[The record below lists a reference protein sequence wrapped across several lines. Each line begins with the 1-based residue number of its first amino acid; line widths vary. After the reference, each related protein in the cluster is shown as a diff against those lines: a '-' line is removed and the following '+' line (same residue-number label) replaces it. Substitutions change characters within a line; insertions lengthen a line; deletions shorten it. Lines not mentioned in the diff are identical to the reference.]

1 MKAKR
6 ILFTICILFFCLAD
20 QRVGSAM
27 GQIQL
32 VYVNAVTVM
41 VGIMIL
47 AHYPLRS
54 YGKLPYGIW
63 GGLCLIW
70 VPLVYLY
77 WKDRVIYQMRLPV
90 VLLMAV
96 IYGFV
101 LLRTAYAWFWEK
113 QRPRM
118 HPALIWL
125 FFLFLLTVAFSRYNY
140 HWNLLYFASYLLLYL
155 TPLEKEDYKALGNGI
170 IDGIAIGFFL
180 IQGTADVIRP
190 YDTLRYLGLYSNPNM
205 NALFYQ
211 LAYAAF
217 LARFCV
223 LEKQSGKLS
232 GGKFLIKWFSFFMA
246 ASLWNYLFLTMC
258 RSAMLGMGAV
268 SIAASIYCFMGKR
281 TAGKPYPSD
290 RQAGKTAFADA
301 MRRGGKVLL
310 RFATMLLLIVGTFP
324 LVYGSVRRLPA
335 YFDSPVY
342 FFEGY
347 SEDRIVKGDP
357 PDSPK
362 YISWQQVL
370 EANFGRLKQL
380 LPQKDTKAA
389 VPDKNILQ
397 ETLSQDEMTAT
408 DMQQGE
414 NAYSGA
420 AAADIQQG
428 ENAYNGAAAADIQQG
443 ENAQKEPAAAD
454 IQQEEN
460 IQDEQTDNL
469 QEEPK
474 QEENS
479 AAIRLVIYKH
489 YLSSLNLTGHKETE
503 NGIQVT
509 EEYYA
514 PHAHDL
520 FLQYAFNYGIPGG
533 ILFFLFM
540 AGSFLCLAAN
550 CRRMGKQRKPHS
562 EGNPAP
568 FFLFLA
574 ILIFGLTEITWRSG
588 MLSNTLLFLLPCF
601 AIRLRRRVKLIG

>member
-54 YGKLPYGIW
+54 YGKLPYAIW

-70 VPLVYLY
+70 VPLAYLY

-90 VLLMAV
+90 VLLLAV

-101 LLRTAYAWFWEK
+101 LLRTIYAWFWEK

-125 FFLFLLTVAFSRYNY
+125 FFLFLLAVAFSRYDY

-217 LARFCV
+217 LARFCM

-232 GGKFLIKWFSFFMA
+232 GGKLLVKWFSFFMA

-268 SIAASIYCFMGKR
+268 SIAACIYCYMGKR
-281 TAGKPYPSD
+281 TAGK
-290 RQAGKTAFADA
+290 
-301 MRRGGKVLL
+301 VLL
-310 RFATMLLLIVGTFP
+310 RFAMMLLLIVGTFP

-380 LPQKDTKAA
+380 VPQKDTNAA

-408 DMQQGE
+408 DIQQGE
-414 NAYSGA
+414 NAYNTA

-428 ENAYNGAAAADIQQG
+428 ENAYNEATAADIQQG

-454 IQQEEN
+454 MQQEEK
-460 IQDEQTDNL
+460 IQDGQTEDS

-520 FLQYAFNYGIPGG
+520 FLQYAFNYGITGG

-550 CRRMGKQRKPHS
+550 CRRMGKQCKPDS

-568 FFLFLA
+568 FFLFLS

-601 AIRLRRRVKLIG
+601 AVRPRRRVQ

>member
-70 VPLVYLY
+70 VPLVYLH

-90 VLLMAV
+90 VLLLAV

-125 FFLFLLTVAFSRYNY
+125 FILFLLTVAFSRYDY

-217 LARFCV
+217 LARFCM

-232 GGKFLIKWFSFFMA
+232 GGKLLVKWFSFFMA

-258 RSAMLGMGAV
+258 RSAMLGMGVV
-268 SIAASIYCFMGKR
+268 SIAACIYCYMGKR
-281 TAGKPYPSD
+281 TAGK
-290 RQAGKTAFADA
+290 
-301 MRRGGKVLL
+301 VLL
-310 RFATMLLLIVGTFP
+310 RFAMMLLLIVGTFP

-380 LPQKDTKAA
+380 LPQKDTNTDA
-389 VPDKNILQ
+389 PNNNILQ
-397 ETLSQDEMTAT
+397 ETLSQDEMTAA
-408 DMQQGE
+408 DMHQGE
-414 NAYSGA
+414 NV
-420 AAADIQQG
+420 
-428 ENAYNGAAAADIQQG
+428 
-443 ENAQKEPAAAD
+443 QKEPAAAD
-454 IQQEEN
+454 TQQGEN
-460 IQDEQTDNL
+460 IQDGQTDNS

-550 CRRMGKQRKPHS
+550 CRRMGKQRKPDS

-568 FFLFLA
+568 FFLFLS

-601 AIRLRRRVKLIG
+601 AVRPR